1 MADQSAIDAAKA
13 LLDICSRKKLTLA
26 TAESCTGGLVAAT
39 ISEIPGSSAVLDRG
53 FVTYSNEAKQQM
65 LGVTPATIDV
75 YGAVSTECAE
85 EMAKGALAH
94 ASVDLAVSIT
104 GIAGP
109 TGAVPGKPI
118 GLVYFCAASR
128 SGRVIAHDRKYGD
141 IGRTKVRDQ
150 SVLQALRMLRELA
163 EKEEPRPPAG
173 QKLDHN
179 GLFLCTDWRKI
190 TLSAAGK
197 GRA

>member
-1 MADQSAIDAAKA
+1 MPDHATIAAAKA
-13 LLDICSRKKLTLA
+13 LLEICTTKKLTLA
-26 TAESCTGGLVAAT
+26 TAESCTGGLVAAAL
-39 ISEIPGSSAVLDRG
+39 SEIPGSSLVLDRG
-53 FVTYSNEAKQQM
+53 FVTYSNAAKQQM

-75 YGAVSTECAE
+75 HGAVSTECAE

-128 SGRVIAHDRKYGD
+128 SGRVIAHDRQYGD
-141 IGRTKVRDQ
+141 IGRVKVRNE
-150 SVLQALRMLRELA
+150 SVLQALAMLRELA
-163 EKEEPRPPAG
+163 EKEEPSPPAA
-173 QKLDHN
+173 K
-179 GLFLCTDWRKI
+179 
-190 TLSAAGK
+190 S
-197 GRA
+197 

>member
-1 MADQSAIDAAKA
+1 MRDEAAIRAART
-13 LLDICSRKKLTLA
+13 LLEICTKKKLTLA
-26 TAESCTGGLVAAT
+26 TAESCTGGLVAAVL
-39 ISEIPGSSAVLDRG
+39 SEIPGSSAVLDRG

-75 YGAVSTECAE
+75 YGAVSRECAE

-118 GLVYFCAASR
+118 GLVFFCAASR
-128 SGRVIAHDRKYGD
+128 SGRVIPRDRKYGD
-141 IGRTKVRDQ
+141 IGRAKVRQ
-150 SVLQALRMLRELA
+150 ESVLQALGMLQELA

-173 QKLDHN
+173 K
-179 GLFLCTDWRKI
+179 
-190 TLSAAGK
+190 S
-197 GRA
+197 

>member
-1 MADQSAIDAAKA
+1 MVDEETHAAANA
-13 LLDICSRKKLTLA
+13 LLELCKAKKLTLA
-26 TAESCTGGLVAAT
+26 TAESCTGGLVAAAL
-39 ISEIPGSSAVLDRG
+39 SEIPGSSLVLDRG
-53 FVTYSNEAKQQM
+53 FVTYSNKAKQQM

-75 YGAVSTECAE
+75 YGAVSRECAE

-118 GLVYFCAASR
+118 GLVFFCAAAR

-141 IGRTKVRDQ
+141 IGRGNVRRV
-150 SVLQALRMLRELA
+150 SVLQALAMLRELA
-163 EKEEPRPPAG
+163 EKEEPHPPAEG
-173 QKLDHN
+173 EKV
-179 GLFLCTDWRKI
+179 
-190 TLSAAGK
+190 
-197 GRA
+197 

>member
-1 MADQSAIDAAKA
+1 MPEKSAIESAKA
-13 LLDICSRKKLTLA
+13 LLAICSRKKLTVA
-26 TAESCTGGLVAAT
+26 TAKSCTGGLVAAT

-75 YGAVSTECAE
+75 YGAVSHECAD

-94 ASVDLAVSIT
+94 ASVDLVVSIT

-118 GLVYFCAASR
+118 GLVFFCAASR

-141 IGRTKVRDQ
+141 IGRVKVREQ
-150 SVLQALRMLRELA
+150 SVLQALAMLRELA
-163 EKEEPRPPAG
+163 EKEEPHPPAG
-173 QKLDHN
+173 K
-179 GLFLCTDWRKI
+179 
-190 TLSAAGK
+190 S
-197 GRA
+197 

>member
-1 MADQSAIDAAKA
+1 MPDQTTIGAAKA
-13 LLDICSRKKLTLA
+13 LLDICTKKKLTLA

-39 ISEIPGSSAVLDRG
+39 ISEIAGSSLVLDRG
-53 FVTYSNEAKQQM
+53 FIAYSNSAKQQM
-65 LGVTPATIDV
+65 LGVMPATIDI

-94 ASVDLAVSIT
+94 AWVDLAVSIT

-141 IGRTKVRDQ
+141 IGRANVRRE
-150 SVLQALRMLRELA
+150 SVLQALAMLQELA
-163 EKEEPRPPAG
+163 EKEERGPSAG
-173 QKLDHN
+173 SFKD
-179 GLFLCTDWRKI
+179 
-190 TLSAAGK
+190 
-197 GRA
+197 

>member
-1 MADQSAIDAAKA
+1 MADTEVSDAANA
-13 LLDICSRKKLTLA
+13 LLELCKKKKLTLA
-26 TAESCTGGLVAAT
+26 TAESCTGGLVAAAL
-39 ISEIPGSSAVLDRG
+39 SEIPGSSLVLDRG

-75 YGAVSTECAE
+75 YGSVSKECAE

-118 GLVYFCAASR
+118 GLVFFCAASR

-141 IGRTKVRDQ
+141 IGRPQVRHA
-150 SVLQALRMLRELA
+150 SVLQALAMLSELA

-173 QKLDHN
+173 
-179 GLFLCTDWRKI
+179 F
-190 TLSAAGK
+190 S
-197 GRA
+197 

>member
-1 MADQSAIDAAKA
+1 MADDDLRDAANV
-13 LLDICSRKKLTLA
+13 LLDLCKAKKLTLA
-26 TAESCTGGLVAAT
+26 TAESCTGGLVAAAL
-39 ISEIPGSSAVLDRG
+39 SEIPGSSLVLDRG

-65 LGVTPATIDV
+65 LGVAPATINV
-75 YGAVSTECAE
+75 YGAVSAECAA
-85 EMAKGALAH
+85 EMAKGALAY

-118 GLVYFCAASR
+118 GLVYFCATSR

-141 IGRTKVRDQ
+141 IGRSNVRHE
-150 SVLQALRMLRELA
+150 SVLQALAMLQELA

-173 QKLDHN
+173 K
-179 GLFLCTDWRKI
+179 
-190 TLSAAGK
+190 S
-197 GRA
+197 

>member
-1 MADQSAIDAAKA
+1 MFDAEITTAVTG
-13 LLDICSRKKLTLA
+13 LLDLCKAKELTLA
-26 TAESCTGGLVAAT
+26 TAESCTGGLVASA
-39 ISEIPGSSAVLDRG
+39 ISEISGSSLVLDRG

-75 YGAVSTECAE
+75 LGAVSKECAE

-94 ASVDLAVSIT
+94 AQVDLAVSIT

-128 SGRVIAHDRKYGD
+128 SGRIIAHDRKFGD
-141 IGRTKVRDQ
+141 IGRTKVRRA
-150 SVLQALRMLRELA
+150 SVLMALAMLQELA
-163 EKEEPRPPAG
+163 EKEEPRPPTG
-173 QKLDHN
+173 
-179 GLFLCTDWRKI
+179 F
-190 TLSAAGK
+190 S
-197 GRA
+197 

>member
-1 MADQSAIDAAKA
+1 MMPDKEVLVAAEF
-13 LLDICSRKKLTLA
+13 LLELCKSKRLTLA
-26 TAESCTGGLVAAT
+26 TAESCTGGLVAGAL
-39 ISEIPGSSAVLDRG
+39 SEIPGSSAVLDRG

-65 LGVTPATIDV
+65 LGVAPSTIDV
-75 YGAVSTECAE
+75 HGAVSSECAE

-109 TGAVPGKPI
+109 TGAVQGKPI

-141 IGRTKVRDQ
+141 IGRANVRRE
-150 SVLQALRMLRELA
+150 SVLQALAMLQELA
-163 EKEEPRPPAG
+163 EKEEPHPPAG
-173 QKLDHN
+173 K
-179 GLFLCTDWRKI
+179 
-190 TLSAAGK
+190 S
-197 GRA
+197 

>member
-1 MADQSAIDAAKA
+1 MADEELREAANTLLELCKA
-13 LLDICSRKKLTLA
+13 KKLTLA
-26 TAESCTGGLVAAT
+26 TAESCTGGLVAAAL
-39 ISEIPGSSAVLDRG
+39 SEIPGSSLVLDRG

-75 YGAVSTECAE
+75 HGAVSAECAK

-94 ASVDLAVSIT
+94 ASVDLTVSIT

-109 TGAVPGKPI
+109 TGAVPGKPV

-141 IGRTKVRDQ
+141 IGRIKVRDQ
-150 SVLQALRMLRELA
+150 SVLEALRMLQELA
-163 EKEEPRPPAG
+163 EKEEPSPPAG
-173 QKLDHN
+173 K
-179 GLFLCTDWRKI
+179 
-190 TLSAAGK
+190 S
-197 GRA
+197 

>member
-1 MADQSAIDAAKA
+1 MPDQAMLDAASA
-13 LLDICSRKKLTLA
+13 LLDLCKQKKLTLA

-39 ISEIPGSSAVLDRG
+39 LSEISGSSQVLDRG
-53 FVTYSNEAKQQM
+53 FVTYSNIAKQQM
-65 LGVTPATIDV
+65 LGVTPSTIDV
-75 YGAVSTECAE
+75 YGAVSRECAE

-128 SGRVIAHDRKYGD
+128 SGRLIAHDRKYGD
-141 IGRTKVRDQ
+141 VGRAKVRRE
-150 SVLQALRMLRELA
+150 SVMQALAMLQELA
-163 EKEEPRPPAG
+163 EKEEPSPPAG
-173 QKLDHN
+173 Q
-179 GLFLCTDWRKI
+179 
-190 TLSAAGK
+190 S
-197 GRA
+197 